1 VRVVG
6 GPGSGKSSLARVI
19 SIVLAVPV
27 LELDS
32 VVRLPG
38 GRVVSLPAYRAAC
51 DRFLAGAEHG
61 WVVDG
66 DDLHEE
72 GVRYADADV
81 VLWLDVP
88 RRVEV
93 AHLVRRGLTDLLTDA
108 RAWHG
113 SPESWRLLVG
123 SGPTATLVRW
133 AWREH
138 AAERARYARLAA
150 SDPDRWVRLEG
161 TRAARAWVAVLAPQR
176 AGEPPAGG
184 ERAGA
189 PPAAGPSTEPP
200 WADDGPEVPHPRPSP
215 GARTEPDEP

>member
-1 VRVVG
+1 MG

-19 SIVLAVPV
+19 ATALAVPV

-38 GRVVSLPAYRAAC
+38 GRVASMPAYRAAC
-51 DRFLAGAEHG
+51 ERFLAGAEHG

-66 DDLHEE
+66 DDLDEQ

-88 RRVEV
+88 RHVEV

-123 SGPTATLVRW
+123 SGPTAQLVRRTW
-133 AWREH
+133 QRH
-138 AAERARYARLAA
+138 ASERARYARLAA
-150 SDPDRWVRLEG
+150 ADPARWVHLPG
-161 TRAARAWVAVLAPQR
+161 TRAARTWVLGLTP
-176 AGEPPAGG
+176 
-184 ERAGA
+184 
-189 PPAAGPSTEPP
+189 
-200 WADDGPEVPHPRPSP
+200 P
-215 GARTEPDEP
+215 GAAAAPGQS